1 MKWNERKGHEWM
13 TQTMKCSKGMTWMRW
28 TSWMNEHMKWNEMKE
43 MNEWM
48 KERKKDWMNEWM
60 KWNQIKI
67 NEVK

>member
-28 TSWMNEHMKWNEMKE
+28 TNWMNEHMKWNEMK
-43 MNEWM
+43 WM
-48 KERKKDWMNEWM
+48 KWMNERKKERLNEWM

>member
-28 TSWMNEHMKWNEMKE
+28 TNWMNEHMKWNEMKW
-43 MNEWM
+43 MKWM
-48 KERKKDWMNEWM
+48 KERKKERLNEWM

>member
-28 TSWMNEHMKWNEMKE
+28 TNWMNEHMKWNEMKWMKWMKW

-48 KERKKDWMNEWM
+48 KERKTEWMNEW
-60 KWNQIKI
+60 NEIKL
-67 NEVK
+67 K